1 MSPRDTHGC
10 VEGRGVSVPD
20 WPRGCSSSFTC
31 EYVRPGACVTA
42 GAVWWTGY
50 GGSMSRAS
58 STSLAEACGGRA
70 DAQSRAPREGASGVS
85 PRRRDPRRNP
95 PRSLGPG
102 HARCRGECRPLCERR
117 RFSGCGV
124 PGRRRRRSGVG
135 SCLAARGGGG
145 RSLLEPPPR
154 GAAPGSLPTGGLGPD
169 SVSIFRRNDKSTV
182 SEGAAPADIVPEG
195 LVHCLVG
202 LSTPLTFRTSW
213 HTCARRPV
221 AGVPGFAQVTLM
233 VTVSFSVILIG
244 VTQ

>member
-1 MSPRDTHGC
+1 MRHG
-10 VEGRGVSVPD
+10 GRGVVDGIRRIDVPCVVD
-20 WPRGCSSSFTC
+20 APCRGVRRACRLHSPVPRAKALLECLPADGIPEKTRLGPLAQDTRAVAANVGHF
-31 EYVRPGACVTA
+31 VGAA
-42 GAVWWTGY
+42 GFPA
-50 GGSMSRAS
+50 
-58 STSLAEACGGRA
+58 AECRGA
-70 DAQSRAPREGASGVS
+70 DAVGRGS
-85 PRRRDPRRNP
+85 D
-95 PRSLGPG
+95 
-102 HARCRGECRPLCERR
+102 HAWRH
-117 RFSGCGV
+117 
-124 PGRRRRRSGVG
+124 
-135 SCLAARGGGG
+135 GGGG

-169 SVSIFRRNDKSTV
+169 SVLIFRRNDKSTV

-213 HTCARRPV
+213 HTRARRPV

>member
-1 MSPRDTHGC
+1 MRHG
-10 VEGRGVSVPD
+10 GRGVVDGIRRIDVP
-20 WPRGCSSSFTC
+20 
-31 EYVRPGACVTA
+31 CV
-42 GAVWWTGY
+42 V
-50 GGSMSRAS
+50 
-58 STSLAEACGGRA
+58 
-70 DAQSRAPREGASGVS
+70 DAP
-85 PRRRDPRRNP
+85 
-95 PRSLGPG
+95 
-102 HARCRGECRPLCERR
+102 CRGVRRACRRTVPCPARR
-117 RFSGCGV
+117 RFWSVSPPTGSPKKPASV
-124 PGRRRRRSGVG
+124 PWPRTRAPSRRMSATLWAPQVFRLRSAGAPTPSVGGRIMPGG
-135 SCLAARGGGG
+135 TGGGG

-213 HTCARRPV
+213 HTRARRPV